1 MLIPKVYAQGV
12 NIRDNYKFGNDKIP
26 FDSLGSFFNHILN
39 PVYVIAGI
47 IMMFLLIFGGIS
59 VIIGAGQQDSS
70 QMQKGQK
77 AITAAVLGFVVIVGS
92 YFIIQL
98 IQVVTGV
105 DILNP
110 NI

>member
-1 MLIPKVYAQGV
+1 MFVPKVHAQTPGV
-12 NIRDNYKFGNDKIP
+12 NIGDEYGVP
-26 FDSLGSFFNHILN
+26 FKTLGEFFNHLLN
-39 PVYVIAGI
+39 PVYAVAGI

-77 AITAAVLGFVVIVGS
+77 AITAAVIGFVVIVGS

-98 IQVVTGV
+98 IEVVTGV
-105 DILNP
+105 TILSP